1 LAKFDLA
8 KTHNMDQIKL
18 ENFRKEYG
26 FRMPI
31 IRSLSE
37 AERLKIRENLLHKFS
52 LDDID
57 EFFKIDKFSRLDG
70 FNADEENFDIKAVF
84 SKLDIATP
92 NEICINFNKFE
103 NIDILRFDDLFKF
116 FSDIWY
122 PSLDDIEIF
131 DIHLSFIISV
141 RHYGSIYYFTL

>member
-1 LAKFDLA
+1 
-8 KTHNMDQIKL
+8 MDQIKL
-18 ENFRKEYG
+18 ENFRKEHG
-26 FRMPI
+26 FDMPI
-31 IRSLSE
+31 IRSLSPGE
-37 AERLKIRENLLHKFS
+37 CLKIRENLLHKFS

-57 EFFKIDKFSRLDG
+57 EFFKIDKFSKLDG
-70 FNADEENFDIKAVF
+70 FNADEENFDLKALF
-84 SKLDIATP
+84 SKLNITAP

-103 NIDILRFDDLFKF
+103 SIDILRFDDLDKF

-141 RHYGSIYYFTL
+141 RHYGAIYHFTF